1 MNLNSKLQNYTSIL
15 NTRDSIF
22 LENKESILKKLEER
36 HNINLSNFLMQQ
48 EEKMK
53 SRLESLEEV
62 KIEQYHIDQ
71 KLQKEIEYFENLNE
85 KI

>member
-1 MNLNSKLQNYTSIL
+1 
-15 NTRDSIF
+15 
-22 LENKESILKKLEER
+22 
-36 HNINLSNFLMQQ
+36 MQQ

-85 KI
+85 KYEEVEKKEK